1 MNGEERKRVSSF
13 PKVLPHAEVDWEVV
27 EGFRKLLPT
36 YSISCVVADAQERSG
51 VMHSQIKLLDRSKKF
66 VGPALT
72 VKLFP
77 GDLVDPL
84 YALSVAQA
92 GDVIVVDAR
101 GETETSVWGGLMA
114 NLCLHKGI
122 AGAVVDGSI
131 RDTDEIRDLGF
142 PIASRGIVPRS
153 THSPYSGRLETLEI
167 NVPITCGGVIVKPGD
182 IIIAD
187 EIGITVVDKENAKE
201 VLQKAQ
207 ALAEQEEL
215 TRKRIRE
222 GKGIKELLEEFGR
235 L

>member
-1 MNGEERKRVSSF
+1 MCEEKKSL
-13 PKVLPHAEVDWEVV
+13 PKIFPHAEVDWEVV
-27 EGFRKLLPT
+27 KGFEKLLPT

-51 VMHSQIKLLDRSKKF
+51 VMHSQIKLIDRSKKF

-72 VKLFP
+72 VKLYP

-114 NLCLHKGI
+114 NLCMQKGI
-122 AGAVVDGSI
+122 VGAVVDGSI
-131 RDTDEIRDLGF
+131 RDTDEIRNLGF
-142 PIASRGIVPRS
+142 PIASRGITPRS
-153 THSPYSGRLETLEI
+153 THSPYSGRLDSLEI
-167 NVPITCGGVIVKPGD
+167 NVPISCGGVIVNPGD

-187 EIGITVVDKENAKE
+187 EIGVTVVPKEKAKE
-201 VLQKAQ
+201 VLLKAQ
-207 ALAEQEEL
+207 KLAEQEEL
-215 TRKRIRE
+215 TRKRIKE
-222 GKGIKELLEEFGR
+222 GKSLEDLLEEFGR

>member
-1 MNGEERKRVSSF
+1 MCKEEKKSF
-13 PKVLPHAEVDWEVV
+13 PKILPHANVDWEIV
-27 EGFRKLLPT
+27 EGFKKLLST
-36 YSISCVVADAQERSG
+36 YSISCVVADAQERAG
-51 VMHSQIKLLDRSKKF
+51 VMHSQIKLIDRSKKF
-66 VGPALT
+66 AGPALT
-72 VKLFP
+72 VKLYP

-84 YALSVAQA
+84 YALSVAQP

-153 THSPYSGRLETLEI
+153 THSPYSGRLDTLEI

-182 IIIAD
+182 IVIAD
-187 EIGITVVDKENAKE
+187 EIGVTVVPQENAKE
-201 VLQKAQ
+201 VLLKAQ

-215 TRKRIRE
+215 TRKRIKE
-222 GKGIKELLEEFGR
+222 GKGLEELLKEFGR

>member
-1 MNGEERKRVSSF
+1 MCKEEKKGF

-27 EGFRKLLPT
+27 EGFKKLLPT

-51 VMHSQIKLLDRSKKF
+51 VMHSQIKLIDRSKKF

-72 VKLFP
+72 VKLYP

-84 YALSVAQA
+84 YALSVAQP
-92 GDVIVVDAR
+92 GDVIVVDAC

-114 NLCLHKGI
+114 NLCMQKGI
-122 AGAVVDGSI
+122 AGAIVDGSI

-142 PIASRGIVPRS
+142 PIASRGVVPRS
-153 THSPYSGRLETLEI
+153 THSPYSGRIDTLEI
-167 NVPITCGGVIVKPGD
+167 NVPITCGGVVVNPGD

-187 EIGITVVDKENAKE
+187 EIGVTVVSKERARE
-201 VLQKAQ
+201 VLLRAQ

-215 TRKRIRE
+215 TRKRIKE
-222 GKGIKELLEEFGR
+222 GKSLEELLKEFGR

>member
-1 MNGEERKRVSSF
+1 MSYEKRRVF
-13 PKVLPHAEVDWEVV
+13 PRVEVDPEIL
-27 EGFRKLLPT
+27 EGFRKLLKF
-36 YSISCVVADAQERSG
+36 YSASCVVADAQERSG
-51 VMHSQIKLLDRSKKF
+51 VMHSQIKLVDRSKKF
-66 VGPALT
+66 AGPAVT

-84 YALSVAQA
+84 HALSVAKA

-114 NLCLHKGI
+114 NLCLRKGI
-122 AGAVVDGSI
+122 AGAVVDGAI

-142 PIASRGIVPRS
+142 PIASRSIVPRS

-167 NVPITCGGVIVKPGD
+167 NVPISCGGVIVKPGD

-187 EIGITVVDKENAKE
+187 EIGITVVPLENAKE
-201 VLQKAQ
+201 VLGKAQ
-207 ALAEQEEL
+207 AIAEQEEL
-215 TRKRIRE
+215 TRKRIKE
-222 GKGIKELLEEFGR
+222 GKDVDELLAEFGR